1 MFGENIDIFIY
12 LFSEMLFSIQV
23 SHSNLWLS
31 KNEDGHCLKSVQRTL
46 IVNNVPKCTLSCLMG
61 ATACYGVSFNSVT
74 GECKISNTDMVEP
87 CSAANLKVYTSSETA
102 PTTTTTTATTTPN
115 TVSATTSPLWRSNWT
130 TEHYISI
137 SGIRTYCIKS
147 AKPICYCL
155 E

>member
-12 LFSEMLFSIQV
+12 LFSEMLSSIQV
-23 SHSNLWLS
+23 SHSDLWLS
-31 KNEDGHCLKSVQRTL
+31 KNEDGYCLKSVQRTL

-61 ATACYGVSFNSVT
+61 AIACYGVSFNSVT

-87 CSAANLKVYTSSETA
+87 CSEANLKVYTSSDTA
-102 PTTTTTTATTTPN
+102 PTTTTTTPT

-130 TEHYISI
+130 TEQYIYH
-137 SGIRTYCIKS
+137 SGIRMYCIKS

>member
-1 MFGENIDIFIY
+1 MLGKNIDIFIY
-12 LFSEMLFSIQV
+12 FLSEMLFSIQV

-46 IVNNVPKCTLSCLMG
+46 IVNNVPECTLSCLMG

-74 GECKISNTDMVEP
+74 DECKISNTGMVEP
-87 CSAANLKVYTSSETA
+87 CSEANLKVYTSSDTA
-102 PTTTTTTATTTPN
+102 PTTITT

-130 TEHYISI
+130 TENYIYH
-137 SGIRTYCIKS
+137 SGIRMYCIKS